1 MKKNIHVKY
10 LIALGALF
18 TQTAQGAQY
27 IDSAYG
33 TATGATPSDV
43 CTPDSP
49 PSLMCPGTSTGYM
62 APTEPGP
69 VGPTYCELYPEQCF
83 SDEPPTTTPTPTPT
97 LPPPPSATPPPTAT
111 PIPPPSTP
119 VPTLPP
125 PPSATPPPT
134 STGGYPATPVP
145 PPSTPV
151 PVGTP
156 APGTITYFNPTLNGC
171 IQAIRP
177 TSSTYVRTTSE
188 FDCPHTPTDSVGVTN
203 AADKDYKQWNDH
215 FLPGSSATPMDG
227 AYSLHAQRCG
237 DQSALS
243 VNCPISMR
251 VKYVY
256 TCDKGDTMNW
266 SASLG
271 RCAIARSLK
280 VYRATYQA
288 ISVPGKMSIKPII
301 IADKNVTP
309 DALEAAPVP
318 MSGISSINYSGKVE
332 IKCSDYQKPGD
343 APYFQVGQDP
353 YGNPICSQDATVTEM
368 QKQICNQMMSGI
380 WSTGG
385 TSASPCP
392 IISVS
397 KVFKL
402 NNTGKTDKTTT
413 DCTNAGG
420 KIFTSSGAE
429 VAALGAYPGGTLS
442 GAITSESEFR
452 TKYSISTASP
462 TFTCKVKTT
471 SNQTQEFNASGVLL
485 LKNFV
490 AGSLTIDGMVGGGA
504 GGGSSDQDNG
514 GIGGGASAFV
524 SGPLYSVV
532 SDQSCTVTIG
542 SGGVG
547 ANANVSC
554 CARAADGGA
563 TRVACAEQASQ
574 AAGGI
579 RGSEGNDGC
588 RGSPSGSGGASSYY
602 GSGGS
607 GPNCGVGGTATSY
620 GAGGGGGGT
629 EGVTCGCRSGGTGA
643 GGYVKASW
651 KIFNWVNW

>member
-1 MKKNIHVKY
+1 MKKYIHVKH
-10 LIALGALF
+10 LIALGALL

-27 IDSAYG
+27 SDSAYG

-62 APTEPGP
+62 APDTVPVP
-69 VGPTYCELYPEQCF
+69 VGPTYCELNPDQCF
-83 SDEPPTTTPTPTPT
+83 TDSPPTTTPTPTPTPTPT
-97 LPPPPSATPPPTAT
+97 LPPPPSATPPP
-111 PIPPPSTP
+111 I
-119 VPTLPP
+119 
-125 PPSATPPPT
+125 

-151 PVGTP
+151 PIGTP
-156 APGTITYFNPTLNGC
+156 APGTVTYFNPTLNGC

-188 FDCPHTPTDSVGVTN
+188 FDCPHTPTNSLGVTN

-215 FLPGSSATPMDG
+215 FLPGSSTTPMDG
-227 AYSLHAQRCG
+227 AYSLRGQRCG

-256 TCDKGDTMNW
+256 TCDQGDTMNW
-266 SASLG
+266 RASLG

-288 ISVPGKMSIKPII
+288 ISVPGKMSIKPMI

-318 MSGISSINYSGKVE
+318 MSGISSINYSGKAE

-353 YGNPICSQDATVTEM
+353 YGNPICSQDPTVTEM

-429 VAALGAYPGGTLS
+429 VTTLGAYPGGSLS

-462 TFTCKVKTT
+462 TFTCKMRKET
-471 SNQTQEFNASGVLL
+471 
-485 LKNFV
+485 LKNPGMIWNAAGTYGFNLPADFVPGSLYVTVIGGGSGGAGSKNGIGDCNKYGGKGGV
-490 AGSLTIDGMVGGGA
+490 AGQSLINNHVYLAKLPGVRCRVVVGKGGAGGSPQSSSEKGYDTSITCPETGNWDTGQAWVTGAPSVGLRTDDCGDGGLTGANSPLTYNGGGA
-504 GGGSSDQDNG
+504 GTECGMGS
-514 GIGGGASAFV
+514 
-524 SGPLYSVV
+524 
-532 SDQSCTVTIG
+532 
-542 SGGVG
+542 
-547 ANANVSC
+547 
-554 CARAADGGA
+554 AA
-563 TRVACAEQASQ
+563 TQ
-574 AAGGI
+574 
-579 RGSEGNDGC
+579 
-588 RGSPSGSGGASSYY
+588 P
-602 GSGGS
+602 
-607 GPNCGVGGTATSY
+607 

-629 EGVTCGCRSGGTGA
+629 KGTCTNYSGGGGA
-643 GGYVKASW
+643 PGYARVDSW
-651 KIFNWVNW
+651 KIYEWVNW